1 MRIGKWTEED
11 IQVLES
17 LVIPKY
23 SGRSPAPGAVC
34 LYATRAAVAT
44 RNRRYIQDHVEYTN
58 GDLYECPA
66 VDISVGSGAPLPPE
80 KAWPLPEDTGGM
92 ETLLQ
97 LAVGAKVML
106 RKNLDVQDG
115 LVNGACGIVE
125 HVDTRSNREVEKV
138 WVKFDKDAGSKW
150 QAANETTSAA
160 INRCSASF
168 DDKDG
173 SKAERRQ
180 FPLVLAK
187 ATTIHKSQAATY
199 YAGVHARLDKH
210 VQTRRAGV
218 RCVEPVSDRE
228 ALQP

>member
-1 MRIGKWTEED
+1 
-11 IQVLES
+11 
-17 LVIPKY
+17 
-23 SGRSPAPGAVC
+23 
-34 LYATRAAVAT
+34 
-44 RNRRYIQDHVEYTN
+44 
-58 GDLYECPA
+58 
-66 VDISVGSGAPLPPE
+66 
-80 KAWPLPEDTGGM
+80 M

-150 QAANETTSAA
+150 QAANETTSVA

-210 VQTRRAGV
+210 VKQEGQAHVALSWSPTEKLCSLECFDRSSLHSTPTRSG
-218 RCVEPVSDRE
+218 
-228 ALQP
+228 LW